1 MNVYKKSDPGG
12 NITMITMGIGRCAK
26 TTKIIGI
33 NLVLQKLDTSNT
45 ANQVYGEA
53 AKTAGIGKEEIQ
65 KIFS

>member
-1 MNVYKKSDPGG
+1 
-12 NITMITMGIGRCAK
+12 MITMGIGRCAK